1 MLEKGRQLAGRYT
14 LIRRLGTG
22 GMSDVWLAR
31 DDQAGSMVALKVL
44 AARFAAEPA
53 YRERLKKEWQL
64 GLRMMHA
71 NIVRVFEFHD
81 GERPFYSLQ
90 FIDGPD
96 LGIVAGGELGE
107 ILGPIGLLA
116 DALRYAHAKGVVHRD
131 LKASNVL
138 LDNNGVPY
146 LIDFGVAATGQA
158 DDLPGGGSRI
168 CLSPQQLRGSP
179 PEAADDIFALGCLC
193 AELISGKPP
202 FGPEPT
208 AESIEAAAP
217 PDFSANR
224 VSEPL
229 QSLLRAMLH
238 RDPQERPDAATVG
251 ARFAEFGFAP
261 RPVSRR
267 MLPRKAAAMEGP
279 NEQAVEAIKAVQPK
293 PSAQVDKVMARR
305 QGIDARTVYIALAI
319 TLAVALGV
327 IFGLP
332 KLVEKRAA
340 NSGAE
345 ATVEPIGVA
354 PVDSPRQP
362 RREVE
367 FNENVD
373 QELGISNSAR
383 VKAATDELL
392 GELLSKLQRLEL
404 RGVERWAG
412 QTYRRA
418 RELYASGDEA
428 YLKGEYGDAGDRY
441 RETIT
446 LLDPLLERIETV
458 FEETMENAR
467 AAFVAGLADDAVRL
481 FDTAVAISPGS
492 AMAAAGLER
501 ARNLESVLLLMEQG
515 AALEQDLDLEGAR
528 EAYQKALALDP
539 DWPPAIAANTRIE
552 RSIIDWSFDERMSEG
567 LGALALGDYAAARAA
582 FRVAADI
589 KPQATEPQDGL
600 MQVENALRLERI
612 TDLKSRAEAMAAT
625 ERWEDAVI
633 LYDEILQ
640 IEPGLDF
647 ANRDRA
653 TALERVKIHE
663 TIGGYI
669 AEPDQLSDPV
679 TLQKATLLL
688 LQMARIK
695 DSGPRLETQKTELSR
710 LLKRANTLSQVTL
723 VSDGLTDVV
732 IYKVGK
738 LGAFASRE
746 VELKPGTYVAVG
758 SRSGYRDVRV
768 EFKVGPEID
777 LQPIVVRCEEQI

>member
-1 MLEKGRQLAGRYT
+1 MLEKGRQLADRYT

-31 DDQAGSMVALKVL
+31 DDRAGSMVALKVL
-44 AARFAAEPA
+44 AATLAAEPA
-53 YRERLKKEWQL
+53 YRDRLKKEWQL

-71 NIVRVFEFHD
+71 NIVRVFEYHD
-81 GERPFYSLQ
+81 GEQPFYSLQ

-96 LGIVAGGELGE
+96 LGVVAGAELSE
-107 ILGPIGLLA
+107 VLGPVGLLA

-146 LIDFGVAATGQA
+146 LVDFGVAATGQA
-158 DDLPGGGSRI
+158 DEPPGGGSRI
-168 CLSPQQLRGSP
+168 CSSPQQLRGAP
-179 PEAADDIFALGCLC
+179 PAAADDIFALGCLC
-193 AELISGKPP
+193 AELISGEPP
-202 FGPEPT
+202 FGPKPT
-208 AESIEAAAP
+208 AESIEAAKP
-217 PDFSANR
+217 PDFSAHR
-224 VSEPL
+224 VPEPL
-229 QSLLRAMLH
+229 QVLLRTMLH
-238 RDPQERPDAATVG
+238 KDPEARPDAATVA
-251 ARFAEFGFAP
+251 ARLAELGFPP
-261 RPVSRR
+261 RPVSRDV
-267 MLPRKAAAMEGP
+267 LPRKAAAMEGP
-279 NEQAVEAIKAVQPK
+279 AEQAVEAIKAVQPK
-293 PSAQVDKVMARR
+293 PSAQVDRVMARR

-332 KLVEKRAA
+332 KLVEKRAVDSA
-340 NSGAE
+340 ADATAESGNA
-345 ATVEPIGVA
+345 A
-354 PVDSPRQP
+354 PVDPARQP

-367 FNENVD
+367 FNENID
-373 QELGISNSAR
+373 QELGTSNSAR

-412 QTYRRA
+412 QSYRRA
-418 RELYASGDEA
+418 RELYAAGDEA
-428 YLKGEYGDAGDRY
+428 YLKGEYREAGARY
-441 RETIT
+441 RDTIV

-458 FEETMENAR
+458 FEETLANAK
-467 AAFVAGLADDAVRL
+467 AAFAAGLADDAVRL

-492 AMAAAGLER
+492 AAAVAGLER
-501 ARNLESVLLLMEQG
+501 ARNLESVLLLMAQG
-515 AALEQDLDLEGAR
+515 AELEQDLDLEGAR
-528 EAYQKALALDP
+528 EAYRKALALDP

-567 LGALALGDYAAARAA
+567 LGALALGDFAAARAA
-582 FRVAADI
+582 FRVAADL
-589 KPQATEPQDGL
+589 KPQAAEPRDGL
-600 MQVENALRLERI
+600 VQVENALRLERI
-612 TDLKSRAEAMAAT
+612 TDLKSRAESLAAT
-625 ERWEDAVI
+625 ERWEDAVT

-679 TLQKATLLL
+679 NLQKATLLL

-695 DSGPRLETQKTELSR
+695 DSGPRLETQKAELSR
-710 LLKRANTLSQVTL
+710 LLKRANTPSRVEL
-723 VSDGLTDVV
+723 VSDGLTDVA

-738 LGAFASRE
+738 LGTFATRE

-758 SRSGYRDVRV
+758 SRSGYRDVRI